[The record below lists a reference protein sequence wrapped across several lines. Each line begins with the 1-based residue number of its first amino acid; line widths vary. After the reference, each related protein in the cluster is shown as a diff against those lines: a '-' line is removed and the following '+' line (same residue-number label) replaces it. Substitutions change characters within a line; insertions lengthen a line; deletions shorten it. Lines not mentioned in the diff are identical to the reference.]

1 MSRVSGGEPRTPH
14 SLVLA
19 IDDIHHYSD
28 GISHAFD
35 AANELI
41 ASNSPVDEGFA
52 SEGSAST
59 HADLDR
65 IMQDLDLELG
75 VLRGHVAE
83 IGLVK
88 FHGLETIS
96 DRLTRKLA
104 TCVKSVR
111 LVAEVAFR
119 SGCFRPEADRD
130 KSLSNRS

>member
-1 MSRVSGGEPRTPH
+1 MSRVSGGESRMAH
-14 SLVLA
+14 SLSLVV
-19 IDDIHHYSD
+19 DDIHNYSD

-65 IMQDLDLELG
+65 TMHDLDLEFG

-83 IGLVK
+83 IGLVE
-88 FHGLETIS
+88 FHGLDTIS
-96 DRLTRKLA
+96 DRLSRK
-104 TCVKSVR
+104 
-111 LVAEVAFR
+111 
-119 SGCFRPEADRD
+119 
-130 KSLSNRS
+130 